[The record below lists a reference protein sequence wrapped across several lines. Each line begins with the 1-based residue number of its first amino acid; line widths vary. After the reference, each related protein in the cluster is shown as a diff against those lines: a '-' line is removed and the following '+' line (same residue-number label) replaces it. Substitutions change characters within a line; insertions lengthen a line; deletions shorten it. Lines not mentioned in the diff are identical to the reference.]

1 MTVKDVMDKIKAVK
15 ENSELL
21 YNLAEKGQYE
31 DIKDYLTDSSILLDE
46 YADVLEQMKVQR
58 T

>member
-21 YNLAEKGQYE
+21 YNLAEKAQYE

-46 YADVLEQMKVQR
+46 YADVLEQMKVQK